1 MLNEVLI
8 KHLITKTKF
17 TEVTEMQINKISNI
31 TFKENDT
38 QKIAGSQNA
47 ILMLRDP
54 NASVKFQ
61 QNKEIAQ
68 KADVFNTNP
77 LKALGYKLYRTFS
90 MIRDNEPEI
99 QNDNTHL
106 NTLA

>member
-1 MLNEVLI
+1 
-8 KHLITKTKF
+8 
-17 TEVTEMQINKISNI
+17 MQINKISNI
-31 TFKENDT
+31 TFKDNDST
-38 QKIAGSQNA
+38 KTVGSQNA

-90 MIRDNEPEI
+90 MIRDNEPIEAEA
-99 QNDNTHL
+99 TKHL

>member
-1 MLNEVLI
+1 MKVNNI
-8 KHLITKTKF
+8 SY
-17 TEVTEMQINKISNI
+17 IN
-31 TFKENDT
+31 FKESET
-38 QKIAGSQNA
+38 PKTTGSQNA

-61 QNKEIAQ
+61 QNKEVAQ

-77 LKALGYKLYRTFS
+77 LTALGYKLYRTFS
-90 MIRDNEPEI
+90 MIRDNDSAQTEPVK
-99 QNDNTHL
+99 HL

>member
-1 MLNEVLI
+1 MLV
-8 KHLITKTKF
+8 
-17 TEVTEMQINKISNI
+17 NKISNI
-31 TFKENDT
+31 SFKENVLSREMD
-38 QKIAGSQNA
+38 SQNA

-68 KADVFNTNP
+68 NADSLSSNP
-77 LKALGYKLYRTFS
+77 VKALGYKLYRTFS
-90 MIRDNEPEI
+90 MLKSEEPE
-99 QNDNTHL
+99 QPVEEKRL